1 LGLSDKMD
9 KYKCN
14 NCLRTF
20 TRNESLLYHIS
31 KSVCV
36 SAQNKIQSDDD
47 NECKF
52 CGKTFTTPTS
62 MYRHMNHTCKIKKSE
77 DLKRDAIYERLLE
90 LEEKTKEI
98 DELKKKTQDVEN
110 ENKKLK
116 KKVDSLE
123 KNTHNV
129 ANVTNNNTQ
138 NINNGIVA
146 HINLIGYG
154 KEDLSKIDKKE
165 ILKAMQFGY
174 DSTIKLTETLHFNPK
189 HPEYHNIYITNVK
202 DKYAMIFDGKEWNL
216 TMKEDLINKIYDDK
230 KNYIE
235 ENLDDF
241 LDSLSSS
248 RKKALERW
256 LMTDDDDER
265 INKVKNEIKL
275 LLYNKRNLIMDK
287 QDDTVPRSKN
297 MVRVVKTKKRAKR
310 ALKYVALN
318 NVGE

>member
-1 LGLSDKMD
+1 M
-9 KYKCN
+9 
-14 NCLRTF
+14 
-20 TRNESLLYHIS
+20 S

-36 SAQNKIQSDDD
+36 SAQNKNQSDDD

-129 ANVTNNNTQ
+129 TNVTNNNTQ

-241 LDSLSSS
+241 LDSLSLS

-256 LMTDDDDER
+256 LMTDDDDDR

-287 QDDTVPRSKN
+287 QDDAIPRSKN
-297 MVRVVKTKKRAKR
+297 MVRVVKTTKKRAKR
-310 ALKYVALN
+310 ALKCVALN